1 MEGDVAPRVVR
12 SQQRSVMLQAVI
24 TALPILILEIDEDG
38 IIIDYNSDS
47 PSLFDVH
54 PESFLN
60 RHLSTYFPDQIED
73 DLQIVLAAIRKSDQ
87 PPVLNY
93 AMKFDDGEHWFE
105 ARFIASNKKH
115 NIVIIQDITRYKTNE
130 AKVQK
135 QLDQMSALR
144 AIDHAITSSVD
155 LNLTLS
161 ILLTQLVKHLQIDA
175 ACILLW
181 NGDTERL
188 EYVAGLGFRTNS
200 LSHTKL
206 RLGEGYAG
214 IAALEHRVIQKEYLS
229 SHNTDFLRSPTFGA
243 EGFVSYFGVPLIAKG
258 QVKGILEIFNRSLIN
273 PDSEWLTFL
282 EMLGGQAA
290 IAIDNAT
297 LFSDLQRSNT
307 EIISA
312 YDATI
317 EGWSRALDMRD
328 HETEGH
334 TQRVTEMTLRLA
346 RRIQMPQKDLIHIRR
361 GATLHDIGKMGI
373 PDRILH
379 KPGPLTTEEWI
390 TMRQHPQYACAL
402 LTPID
407 YLRPAKDIPCYHHER
422 WDGSG
427 YPTGLRGE
435 EIPLSARLFAVVD
448 VYDALTSDRPYR
460 SAWSKQA
467 AFDYIQ
473 EQAGILF
480 DPSITSIFLELIKE
494 KELIYSYK

>member
-1 MEGDVAPRVVR
+1 
-12 SQQRSVMLQAVI
+12 MLQAVI

-427 YPTGLRGE
+427 YPTGLRRE

>member
-1 MEGDVAPRVVR
+1 MRVVR
-12 SQQRSVMLQAVI
+12 SHNSNEMLQAVI
-24 TALPILILEIDEDG
+24 TAFPILILEIDEDG
-38 IIIDYNSDS
+38 IILDYNSDS
-47 PSLFDVH
+47 PSLLDVH

-60 RHLSTYFPDQIED
+60 CHLNTYLPDQVEGEI
-73 DLQIVLAAIRKSDQ
+73 QTVLSALKRADQ
-87 PPVLNY
+87 PPVITYN
-93 AMKFDDGEHWFE
+93 MKLESGEHWFE
-105 ARFIASNKKH
+105 ARFIHSNKKH
-115 NIVIIQDITRYKTNE
+115 SIVIIQDITRFKKNE
-130 AKVQK
+130 AIVQK

-155 LNLTLS
+155 LKLTLS

-181 NGDTERL
+181 NTDTERL
-188 EYVAGLGFRTNS
+188 EYVAGLGFQTNS
-200 LSHTKL
+200 LSYTKL

-214 IAALEHRVIQKEYLS
+214 IAALEQRVIQKEHLS
-229 SHNTDFLRSPTFGA
+229 TRDTDFLRSPTFGQ

-273 PDSEWLTFL
+273 PDSEWLSFL

-290 IAIDNAT
+290 IAVDNAT
-297 LFSDLQRSNT
+297 LFNDLQRSNT
-307 EIISA
+307 EITSA

-334 TQRVTEMTLRLA
+334 TQRVTEITLQLA
-346 RRIQMPQKDLIHIRR
+346 NRIKIPKKDLIHIRR

-379 KPGPLTTEEWI
+379 KPGPLTAEEWR

-427 YPTGLRGE
+427 YPAGLKGD

-448 VYDALTSDRPYR
+448 VYDALTSNRPYR
-460 SAWSKQA
+460 PAWSKQV
-467 AFDYIQ
+467 AFNYIQ
-473 EQAGILF
+473 KKTGILF
-480 DPSITSIFLELIKE
+480 DPQIVAAFLELIKG
-494 KELIYSYK
+494 KELVSIFK

>member
-1 MEGDVAPRVVR
+1 
-12 SQQRSVMLQAVI
+12 MLQAVI

-38 IIIDYNSDS
+38 IIINYNSDS

-54 PESFLN
+54 PEAFLN
-60 RHLSTYFPDQIED
+60 RHLNTYFPDQIEE
-73 DLQIVLAAIRKSDQ
+73 DLQIVFSAIKKSDQ
-87 PPVLNY
+87 PPVINY
-93 AMKFDDGEHWFE
+93 EMKFDDGEHWFE
-105 ARFIASNKKH
+105 ARFIASNKKN
-115 NIVIIQDITRYKTNE
+115 NIVIIQDITSYKSNE

-144 AIDHAITSSVD
+144 AIDHAITSNVD

-181 NGDTERL
+181 NVDTERL

-214 IAALEHRVIQKEYLS
+214 IAALEHRVIQKEHLS
-229 SHNTDFLRSPTFGA
+229 SHNTDFLRSPTFGE

-258 QVKGILEIFNRSLIN
+258 QVKGILEIFNRSLIS
-273 PDSEWLTFL
+273 PDSDWLTFL

-297 LFSDLQRSNT
+297 LFSDLQRSNI
-307 EIISA
+307 EITSA

-334 TQRVTEMTLRLA
+334 TQRVTEMTLQLA
-346 RRIQMPQKDLIHIRR
+346 QRIGIPKNDLTHVRR

-390 TMRQHPQYACAL
+390 TMRQHPQYACTL

-407 YLRPAKDIPCYHHER
+407 YLRPARDIPCYHHER

-427 YPTGLRGE
+427 YPSGLKGE
-435 EIPLSARLFAVVD
+435 EIPLSARLFAIVD

-467 AFDYIQ
+467 AFDYIS

-480 DPSITSIFLELIKE
+480 DPSITSEFLELIKE
-494 KELIYSYK
+494 KEIVYSLK

>member
-1 MEGDVAPRVVR
+1 
-12 SQQRSVMLQAVI
+12 MLQAVI

-38 IIIDYNSDS
+38 TILDYNSDS
-47 PSLFDVH
+47 SSLFDVP

-60 RHLSTYFPDQIED
+60 CHLSTYFPDQIGGE
-73 DLQIVLAAIRKSDQ
+73 LQTILSALRKTDQ
-87 PPVLNY
+87 PPIVNY
-93 AMKFDDGEHWFE
+93 AKRTNDGEHWFE
-105 ARFIASNKKH
+105 ARFIASNRRR
-115 NIVIIQDITRYKTNE
+115 NIVVIQDITRYKVNE

-181 NGDTERL
+181 NAGTERL
-188 EYVAGLGFRTNS
+188 EYVAGLGFRTNA

-229 SHNTDFLRSPTFGA
+229 NHDTDFLRSPTFGQ

-273 PDSEWLTFL
+273 PDSEWLSFL

-307 EIISA
+307 EITSA

-328 HETEGH
+328 HDTEGH
-334 TQRVTEMTLRLA
+334 TQRVTEMALRLA
-346 RRIQMPQKDLIHIRR
+346 RRIEIPQKELIHIRR

-379 KPGPLTTEEWI
+379 KPGPLTAEEWL
-390 TMRQHPQYACAL
+390 TMRQHPQFACAL

-422 WDGSG
+422 WNGSG
-427 YPTGLRGE
+427 YPAGLKGD
-435 EIPLSARLFAVVD
+435 EIPLSARLFSIVD

-460 SAWSKQA
+460 SAWSRQA
-467 AFDYIQ
+467 ALNYIRK
-473 EQAGILF
+473 EAGILF
-480 DPSITSIFLELIKE
+480 DPKITSTFLQLVEE
-494 KELIYSYK
+494 KEPVYTSL